1 MRLINH
7 KYLKE
12 IGVTPVQYSY
22 IEKEFPG
29 IFQRIKGRIRC
40 RKYQRVQIRTG
51 FNPAETWDLEQSFYQ
66 WLYEGL
72 RSYMDYAPEV
82 IDLDAEWCS
91 LEYMGKSYTQRQLT
105 ELLLEKLEFVLRF
118 DKDQQ
123 YVLSAQE
130 LSDEYRKHEEVRNE
144 IHDMWKILAPCAGW

>member
-12 IGVTPVQYSY
+12 IDVTPVQYSY
-22 IEKEFPG
+22 KEFPG
-29 IFQRIKGRIRC
+29 IFQKIKGWIKC
-40 RKYQRVQIRTG
+40 RKYQRAQIRTG

-72 RSYMDYAPEV
+72 RSYMDYASKV
-82 IDLDAEWCS
+82 IDLDLDAEWLS

-105 ELLLEKLEFVLRF
+105 ELLLEKLEFVLRS

-130 LSDEYRKHEEVRNE
+130 LSDEYGKRKKTRNE
-144 IHDMWKILAPCAGW
+144 IHDMWKILAPRAGW